1 MKLCIRGHDLGA
13 WGINEVVDKSKLYGV
28 DGLQLVCYKVFDE
41 TKYEPGS
48 ITEETAKI
56 IGTKLAE
63 NNISVPLIGAY
74 FNPVHS
80 NKTKVETCKNIYKDY
95 LKYAKIL
102 GSECVGSETGSFND
116 DDWSYNPKNRTD
128 EALQEVVSVFSELC
142 DYALDYGSYVAMEGA
157 AGHVCYDVDTL
168 AKAQKMMNRKN
179 TRVIFDLFNYMDK
192 DNQGDYLNILDR
204 GLETFGDKI
213 LLFHMKDCIF
223 HNDKAPVQVP
233 YGKGEMNIP
242 EILKR
247 IKAHNKDAVL
257 TLEDTAGEHIPFAV
271 ETIRRIWEEV

>member
-13 WGINEVVDKSKLYGV
+13 WGINEVVEKSKLYGV

-48 ITEETAKI
+48 ITEETAKM
-56 IGTKLAE
+56 IGAKLAE
-63 NNISVPLIGAY
+63 KNISVPLIGAY

-80 NKTKVETCKNIYKDY
+80 NKTKVENCKNIYKDY

-128 EALQEVVSVFSELC
+128 EALQEVVYVFSELC

-157 AGHVCYDVDTL
+157 AGHVCYNVETL
-168 AKAQKMMNRKN
+168 AKAQKIMNRKN

-192 DNQGDYLNILDR
+192 DNQGDYLDILDR
-204 GLETFGDKI
+204 GLDTFGDKI
-213 LLFHMKDCIF
+213 LLFHMKDCTF
-223 HNDKAPVQVP
+223 RNDGAPVQVP

-247 IKAHNKDAVL
+247 IKAHNKNAVL
-257 TLEDTAGEHIPFAV
+257 TLEDTAGEHIPHAV

>member
-13 WGINEVVDKSKLYGV
+13 WGINEVVEKSKLYGV

-48 ITEETAKI
+48 ITEETAKM
-56 IGTKLAE
+56 IGAKLAG

-80 NKTKVETCKNIYKDY
+80 NKTKVENCKNIYKDY

-157 AGHVCYDVDTL
+157 AGHVCYNVETL
-168 AKAQKMMNRKN
+168 AKAQKIMNRKN

-242 EILKR
+242 EVLKR
-247 IKAHNKDAVL
+247 IKTHNKNAVL
-257 TLEDTAGEHIPFAV
+257 TLEDTAGEHIPHAV

>member
-13 WGINEVVDKSKLYGV
+13 WGINEVVDKSKFYGV

-80 NKTKVETCKNIYKDY
+80 NKAKVENCKNIYKDY

-116 DDWSYNPKNRTD
+116 DDWSYNPKNRTE

-192 DNQGDYLNILDR
+192 DNQGDYLNILDK

-242 EILKR
+242 EVLKR
-247 IKAHNKDAVL
+247 IKTHNKNAVL
-257 TLEDTAGEHIPFAV
+257 TLEDTAGEHIPHAV

>member
-13 WGINEVVDKSKLYGV
+13 WGINEIVEKSKFYGV

-48 ITEETAKI
+48 ITEETAKM
-56 IGTKLAE
+56 IGAKLAE

-80 NKTKVETCKNIYKDY
+80 NKTKVENCKNVYKDY

-157 AGHVCYDVDTL
+157 AGHVCYNVETL
-168 AKAQKMMNRKN
+168 AKAQKIMNRKN

-192 DNQGDYLNILDR
+192 DNQGDYLDILDR
-204 GLETFGDKI
+204 
-213 LLFHMKDCIF
+213 
-223 HNDKAPVQVP
+223 
-233 YGKGEMNIP
+233 
-242 EILKR
+242 
-247 IKAHNKDAVL
+247 
-257 TLEDTAGEHIPFAV
+257 
-271 ETIRRIWEEV
+271 